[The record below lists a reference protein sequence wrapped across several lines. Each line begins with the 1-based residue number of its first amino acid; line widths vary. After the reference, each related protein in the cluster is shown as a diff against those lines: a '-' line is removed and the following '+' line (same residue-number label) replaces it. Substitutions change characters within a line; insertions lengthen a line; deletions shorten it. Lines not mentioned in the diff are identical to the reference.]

1 MFKISRTFVTKSGEV
16 IRMRA
21 APKLLSAV
29 SAVALSLAPAV
40 GGAIAI
46 QGLMINSSYAAVV
59 NSISVTGNQRV
70 ADATIADFV
79 GFTPGKNFSGGDI
92 DEAVRSLFRTG
103 LFSNVSVDTSGSTL
117 VVTVSEYG
125 TVNQVLFQGNRK
137 LKDDRLSAVVQL
149 RPRGRFDQETLNA
162 DVEAISESYS
172 RIGRSNVTVNASVVD
187 LGENRVNVVYEINEG
202 GRTKISRIDFVGNN
216 AFSDGRLAGI
226 ISTKRSNLMSWL
238 SRDDVYDEQRI
249 AADEEQLRRFYFN
262 RGFADFRV
270 ISSSADV
277 DPDSGNIFIS
287 FEVDEGER
295 YAFGN
300 VDIDSTISGVD
311 PDALART
318 VRSRSG
324 NTYSAEEVEDT
335 LIAMSES
342 LAAAGFPFAEVTPVG
357 NRNFENQTIDVS
369 YIVDQGQRAYI
380 ERIEIV
386 GNTQTRD
393 YVIRREFDLS
403 EGDAF
408 NQILIRRAQKRLE
421 ALDFFERVQIT
432 TRQGSSPD
440 RVVVVVQV
448 ADKPTGEFGLGVGYT
463 TGDGDGGGIN
473 FEGSIAQRNFQGRG
487 QALRLAVGGS
497 TDSRRYDL
505 SFTEPYFLGYRMSAT
520 FRGFRNTNEYS
531 SDGYDSETTGGS
543 VSFGL
548 PITDALTGIVGYN
561 YSQSEYSYSDT
572 TVEGNC
578 SPVITASCIAPDS
591 IANEINDGTR
601 NPWIRSSVNYG
612 FVYNTIDNRNDP
624 HEGVYLRINQ
634 EVAGLGGNARF
645 VKTTGE
651 ARYYQTFSEE
661 ADLVGFVKV
670 GGGNIVGIDQD
681 VRVFDHLGI
690 GPSRL
695 RGFEAN
701 GIGPVDDAGNHLG
714 GTSYINA
721 TAEAQFSVPILPRN
735 LGFKGA
741 VFADAATLFGSDLPD
756 ATAASTDMAWRASAG
771 VSLIWNSPF
780 APLRFDYAFPLL
792 KEDTDQEQNFNF
804 SVATAF

>member
-1 MFKISRTFVTKSGEV
+1 MFRIDRTFVTKNGENT
-16 IRMRA
+16 RMRA

-29 SAVALSLAPAV
+29 SAIALSLAPAV

-46 QGLMINSSYAAVV
+46 HGLLVTSAHAVVV

-79 GFTPGKNFSGGDI
+79 GYSAGKNFSGAEI
-92 DEAVRSLFRTG
+92 DSAVRSLFRTG
-103 LFSNVSVDTSGSTL
+103 LFSNVSVVTSGSTL
-117 VVTVSEYG
+117 VVSVSEYG
-125 TVNQVLFQGNRK
+125 TVNQVLFRGNRK

-149 RPRGRFDQETLNA
+149 RPRGRFDQETLDS
-162 DVEAISESYS
+162 DVDAISESYS

-187 LGENRVNVVYEINEG
+187 LGENRVNVIYDINEG

-216 AFSDGRLAGI
+216 AFSDGRLASI
-226 ISTKRSNLMSWL
+226 ISTKRSNIMSWL
-238 SRDDVYDEQRI
+238 SRDDIYDEQRV

-277 DPDSGNIFIS
+277 DPESGNILIS

-311 PDALART
+311 PDELGRT

-324 NTYSAEEVEDT
+324 NTYSAEEVEET
-335 LIAMSES
+335 LIAMSEK

-393 YVIRREFDLS
+393 FVIRREFDLS

-432 TRQGSSPD
+432 TRQGSAPD

-487 QALRLAVGGS
+487 QALKLAVGGS

-505 SFTEPYFLGYRMSAT
+505 SFTEPYFLGYRLSAT
-520 FRGFRNTNEYS
+520 FRGFRNTNQYP

-548 PITDALTGIVGYN
+548 PITDSLTGILGYN
-561 YSQSEYSYSDT
+561 YSQSEYSYNDDT
-572 TVEGNC
+572 DAANC
-578 SPVITASCIAPDS
+578 SPVITAACDAPNAIAT
-591 IANEINDGTR
+591 EINDGTR

-612 FVYNTIDNRNDP
+612 FIYNTVDNRNDP
-624 HEGVYLRINQ
+624 HEGIYVRLNQ

-645 VKTTGE
+645 VKSTGE
-651 ARYYQTFSEE
+651 ARYYHTLSEE
-661 ADLVGFVKV
+661 ADLVGFIKV
-670 GGGNIVGIDQD
+670 GGGNIVGLGQD
-681 VRVFDHLGI
+681 VRVFDHLTI
-690 GPSRL
+690 GPTKL

-701 GIGPVDDAGNHLG
+701 GIGPVDANGNHLG
-714 GTSYINA
+714 GTTYFNA
-721 TAEAQFSVPILPRN
+721 TAEAQFAFPALPRN

-741 VFADAATLFGSDLPD
+741 VFADAATLFGSDLAD
-756 ATAASTDMAWRASAG
+756 ATATSTDMSWRASAG
-771 VSLIWNSPF
+771 VSLIWNS
-780 APLRFDYAFPLL
+780 
-792 KEDTDQEQNFNF
+792 
-804 SVATAF
+804 

>member
-1 MFKISRTFVTKSGEV
+1 MFKIGRTFVTTSGEV

-46 QGLMINSSYAAVV
+46 QGVGVSSAYAAVV

-79 GFTPGKNFSGGDI
+79 GYTSGKNFSGGEI
-92 DEAVRSLFRTG
+92 DEAVRALFRTG
-103 LFSNVSVDTSGSTL
+103 LFSNASVTTSGSTL
-117 VVTVSEYG
+117 LVSVSEYG
-125 TVNQVLFQGNRK
+125 TVNQVLFQGNKK

-149 RPRGRFDQETLNA
+149 RPRGRFDQETLNS

-172 RIGRSNVTVNASVVD
+172 RIGRSNVTVNARVVD
-187 LGENRVNVVYEINEG
+187 LGENRVNVVYEVSEG

-216 AFSDGRLAGI
+216 SFSDGRLAGI
-226 ISTKRSNLMSWL
+226 ISTKRSNFMSWL
-238 SRDDVYDEQRI
+238 SRNDVYDDQRV

-277 DPDSGNIFIS
+277 DPDSGNILIS
-287 FEVDEGER
+287 FEIDEGER

-318 VRSRSG
+318 VRSHSG
-324 NTYSAEEVEDT
+324 KTYSAEDVEDT
-335 LIAMSES
+335 LIAMSEK

-421 ALDFFERVQIT
+421 ALDFFEQVQIT
-432 TRQGSSPD
+432 TRQGSAAD
-440 RVVVVVQV
+440 RVIVVVQV
-448 ADKPTGEFGLGVGYT
+448 ADKPTGEFGFGVGYT
-463 TGDGDGGGIN
+463 TGDGDEGGVN
-473 FEGSIAQRNFQGRG
+473 LEASIAQRNFQGRG
-487 QALRLAVGGS
+487 QALKLAVGGS
-497 TDSRRYDL
+497 TDSRTYNV
-505 SFTEPYFLGYRMSAT
+505 SFTEPYFLGYRLSAT
-520 FRGFRNTNEYS
+520 FRGFRNTNEYD

-548 PITDALTGIVGYN
+548 PITDALTGILGYN
-561 YSQSEYSYSDT
+561 YSQSEYSYHDATSLA
-572 TVEGNC
+572 NC
-578 SPVITASCIAPDS
+578 SPVITASCLAPDS
-591 IANEINDGTR
+591 VATEINDGTR

-612 FVYNTIDNRNDP
+612 FVYNTVDNRNDP
-624 HEGVYLRINQ
+624 HEGIYVLVNQ

-645 VKTTGE
+645 LKTTGE
-651 ARYYQTFSEE
+651 ARYYQTISEE
-661 ADLVGFVKV
+661 ADLIGFVKV
-670 GGGNIVGIDQD
+670 GGGNIVGIGQD
-681 VRVFDHLGI
+681 VRVFDHLNL
-690 GPSRL
+690 GPSKI
-695 RGFEAN
+695 RGFESN
-701 GIGPVDDAGNHLG
+701 GIGPVDASGNHLG
-714 GTSYINA
+714 GTTYFNA
-721 TAEAQFSVPILPRN
+721 TAEAQFALPVLPRN

-741 VFADAATLFGSDLPD
+741 VFADAATLFGSDLAD
-756 ATAASTDMAWRASAG
+756 ATATSTDMSWRASAG

-780 APLRFDYAFPLL
+780 APLRFDYAFPVL
-792 KEDTDQEQNFNF
+792 KDDTDQEQNFNF

>member
-1 MFKISRTFVTKSGEV
+1 
-16 IRMRA
+16 MRA

-29 SAVALSLAPAV
+29 SAIALCAAPAV
-40 GGAIAI
+40 GGAMVLSA
-46 QGLMINSSYAAVV
+46 LVSSAAFAAVV
-59 NSISVTGNQRV
+59 NSISVNGNQRV

-79 GFTPGKNFSGGDI
+79 GFTPGKNFTGGAI
-92 DEAVRSLFRTG
+92 DEAVRALFRTG
-103 LFSNVSVDTSGSTL
+103 LFSNVSVVTSGSTL

-125 TVNQVLFQGNRK
+125 TVNQVIFQGNRK
-137 LKDDRLSAVVQL
+137 LKDDRLEAVVQL
-149 RPRGRFDQETLNA
+149 RPRGRFNQETLDA
-162 DVEAISESYS
+162 DVDAIIDSYS

-187 LGENRVNVVYEINEG
+187 LGENRVNIVYQISEG

-216 AFSDGRLAGI
+216 SFSDGRLSSV
-226 ISTKRSNLMSWL
+226 ISTKRSNFLSWL
-238 SRDDVYDEQRI
+238 SRNDVYDDQRI

-262 RGFADFRV
+262 RGYADFRV

-277 DPDSGNIFIS
+277 DPESGNILIS

-295 YAFGN
+295 YSFGS

-318 VRSRSG
+318 VATRSG
-324 NTYSAEEVEDT
+324 KVYSAEDVEDT

-342 LAAAGFPFAEVTPVG
+342 LAAAGFPFAEVTPIG
-357 NRNFENQTIDVS
+357 NRNFENNTIDVS

-432 TRQGSSPD
+432 TRQGSAPD

-448 ADKPTGEFGLGVGYT
+448 ADKPTGEFGVGVGYT
-463 TGDGDGGGIN
+463 TGDGANNGVN
-473 FEGSIAQRNFQGRG
+473 FEASIAQRNFQGRG
-487 QALRLAVGGS
+487 QALKLAVGGG
-497 TDSRRYDL
+497 TDQRTYDI
-505 SFTEPYFLGYRMSAT
+505 SFTEPYFLGYRLSAT
-520 FRGFRNTNEYS
+520 FRGFRSTTNFE
-531 SDGYDSETTGGS
+531 SEDYESEVTGGS

-548 PITDALTGIVGYN
+548 PITDALTGILGYN
-561 YSQSEYSYSDT
+561 YSQTEYTYGDD
-572 TVEGNC
+572 C
-578 SPVITASCIAPDS
+578 LTAGGTPNIGAAACNVPTA
-591 IANEINDGTR
+591 IANEIGMTGASDT
-601 NPWIRSSVNYG
+601 WTRSSVNYG
-612 FVYNTIDNRNDP
+612 FVYNTIDNRADP
-624 HEGVYLRINQ
+624 REGIYVKLNQ
-634 EVAGLGGNARF
+634 ELAGLGGNARF

-651 ARYYQTFSEE
+651 ARYYQTLSEE
-661 ADLVGFVKV
+661 AELVGFVKV
-670 GGGNIVGIDQD
+670 GAGNIVGMDQNI
-681 VRVFDHLGI
+681 RVFDNLNI
-690 GPSRL
+690 GPTRL

-701 GIGPVDDAGNHLG
+701 GIGPVDAAGNHLG
-714 GTSYINA
+714 GTTYFNA
-721 TAEAQFSVPILPRN
+721 TAEAQFAFPAVPRS

-741 VFADAATLFGSDLPD
+741 VFADAATLFGSDLSE
-756 ATAASTDMAWRASAG
+756 ATTTSTDMSWRASAG

-780 APLRFDYAFPLL
+780 APLRVDYAFPLV
-792 KEDTDQEQNFNF
+792 KEDTDQEQKFNF

>member
-1 MFKISRTFVTKSGEV
+1 
-16 IRMRA
+16 MRA

-29 SAVALSLAPAV
+29 SAIALSVAPAV
-40 GGAIAI
+40 GGVIAI
-46 QGLMINSSYAAVV
+46 NGMMVSAAHAAVV

-70 ADATIADFV
+70 ADETIADFV
-79 GFTPGKNFSGGDI
+79 GFVPGKNYSDGAI
-92 DEAVRSLFRTG
+92 DDAVRALFRTG
-103 LFSNVSVDTSGSTL
+103 LFSNASVDTSGSTL
-117 VVTVSEYG
+117 VVEVSEYS

-137 LKDDRLSAVVQL
+137 LKDDRLAAVVQL
-149 RPRGRFDQETLNA
+149 RARGRFDQETLNS
-162 DVEAISESYS
+162 DVQAISDSYS
-172 RIGRSNVTVNASVVD
+172 AIGRSNVTVNASVVD
-187 LGENRVNVVYEINEG
+187 LGENRVNVVYEISEG
-202 GRTKISRIDFVGNN
+202 GRTKISRVDFVGNN

-226 ISTKRSNLMSWL
+226 VSTKRSNFMSWL
-238 SRDDVYDEQRI
+238 SRNDVYDEQRL

-277 DPDSGNIFIS
+277 DPDSGNILIS

-311 PDALART
+311 PDDLART
-318 VRSRSG
+318 VRSRAG
-324 NTYSAEEVEDT
+324 NTYSAEDVEDT
-335 LIAMSES
+335 LIAMSEK

-421 ALDFFERVQIT
+421 ALNFFERVQIS
-432 TRQGSSPD
+432 TRQGSAAD
-440 RVVVVVQV
+440 RVIVVVQV

-463 TGDGDGGGIN
+463 TGDGDDGGIN
-473 FEGSIAQRNFQGRG
+473 FEASIAQRNFQGRG
-487 QALRLAVGGS
+487 QALKLAVGGGV
-497 TDSRRYDL
+497 DSRTYDV
-505 SFTEPYFLGYRMSAT
+505 SFTEPYFLGYRLSAT
-520 FRGFRNTNEYS
+520 FRGFRNTNQYE

-548 PITDALTGIVGYN
+548 PITDALTGILGYGF
-561 YSQSEYSYSDT
+561 SQSEYSYHDAADL
-572 TVEGNC
+572 
-578 SPVITASCIAPDS
+578 ASCDAPSGAPIPVGCTAPVS
-591 IANEINDGTR
+591 IATEINSDTR
-601 NPWIRSSVNYG
+601 NPWQRSSINYG
-612 FVYNTIDNRNDP
+612 FIYNTVDNRSDP
-624 HEGVYLRINQ
+624 HDGVYVRVNQ

-651 ARYYQTFSEE
+651 ARYYKTLSEE
-661 ADLVGFVKV
+661 ADVVGFVKV
-670 GGGNIVGIDQD
+670 GGGNIVGLGQD
-681 VRVFDHLGI
+681 VRVFDHLSV
-690 GPSRL
+690 GPTIL
-695 RGFEAN
+695 RGFESN
-701 GIGPVDDAGNHLG
+701 GIGPVDATGKHLG
-714 GTSYINA
+714 GTTYLNA
-721 TAEAQFSVPILPRN
+721 TAEAQFVLPALPRN

-741 VFADAATLFGSDLPD
+741 VFADAATLFGSDLVD
-756 ATAASTDMAWRASAG
+756 ATAASTEMSWRASAG
-771 VSLIWNSPF
+771 VSVIWNSPF

-792 KEDTDQEQNFNF
+792 KEATDQEQKFNF